1 MGFAMH
7 RMLKAT
13 KSLARNRKGAIAL
26 MVAISAPV
34 MIGTAALA
42 IDFGTWFYVDG
53 KLQGAADAAALAGL
67 QVIER
72 PADVP
77 AIAQT
82 YATNNVPSNYGTV
95 VTPADVVVG
104 IWDPAARTFTP
115 GTTPDTN
122 AVRVTAIRSEARG
135 NRVPTVLAHMF
146 GEAPD
151 LEASATAAR
160 QLNIQYEPPVSTNL
174 SNEAHDFNEI
184 YAYCFNHAGTGSAE
198 SRRSQMTLVSNNYRT
213 GRNVIT
219 ESGGVITQV
228 PADPLVWPECRDG
241 ESLSF
246 RLRNLRSAKNEWENG
261 RRPAPASI
269 TTFNHFTDTRI
280 DRGNERYD
288 GLSNVTILETVRCD
302 SQALCTPGSPGSPIR
317 TGRNRTPTFSS
328 QPCEPGKF
336 MYFGWEDRPPQLGG
350 SDRDYDD
357 IRILMRCPRQG
368 RLGDGF
374 ARLVG

>member
-7 RMLKAT
+7 RMLKVT

-26 MVAISAPV
+26 MVAISAPAMV
-34 MIGTAALA
+34 GMAALA
-42 IDFGTWFYVDG
+42 IDVGSWYYVDG

-72 PADVP
+72 PAEVP
-77 AIAQT
+77 AIAQA
-82 YATNNVPSNYGTV
+82 YASSNVPQSFGTV

-104 IWDPAARTFTP
+104 VWDPVNRTFTP
-115 GTTPDTN
+115 GTSLDTN
-122 AVRVTAIRSEARG
+122 AVRVTAVRSEARG
-135 NRVPTVLAHMF
+135 NRVPTILAHMF
-146 GEAPD
+146 SESPD
-151 LEASATAAR
+151 LQASATAAR
-160 QLNIQYEPPVSTNL
+160 QLNIQYEPPVATNL
-174 SNEAHDFNEI
+174 SNEAHDFNEL
-184 YAYCFNHAGTGSAE
+184 YAYCFNHAGSGSAA
-198 SRRSQMTLVSNNYRT
+198 SRRSQMTLVSNNYRD
-213 GRNVIT
+213 GRNVIA
-219 ESGGVITQV
+219 ESGGRITAV
-228 PADPLVWPECRDG
+228 PANPLVWPECRDG

-261 RRPAPASI
+261 RRPTNI
-269 TTFNHFTDTRI
+269 TEFNHFTDTRI
-280 DRGNERYD
+280 DRGNELYD
-288 GLSNVTILETVRCD
+288 GIANMTILETVRCD
-302 SQALCTPGSPGSPIR
+302 TQALCTPGTPGSPIR
-317 TGRNRTPTFSS
+317 TGRNRTPTFSN

>member
-1 MGFAMH
+1 MQ

-13 KSLARNRKGAIAL
+13 TALARNRKGAIA
-26 MVAISAPV
+26 MIAAMAAPA

-42 IDFGTWFYVDG
+42 IDFGSWYYAQG
-53 KLQGAADAAALAGL
+53 KLQAAADSAALAGL

-72 PADVP
+72 PAEVP
-77 AIAQT
+77 DIARS
-82 YATNNVPSNYGTV
+82 YAANNVPADYGTV
-95 VTPADVVVG
+95 VTAADVVVG
-104 IWDPAARTFTP
+104 IWNPDTRTFTP
-115 GTTPDTN
+115 GSTPDTN
-122 AVRVTAIRSEARG
+122 AVRVTAVRSGARG
-135 NRVPTVLAHMF
+135 NQVNTILAHMF
-146 GEAPD
+146 TRAPD
-151 LEASATAAR
+151 LQASAIAAR
-160 QLNIQYEPPVSTNL
+160 QLNIQYEPPVATNL
-174 SNEAHDFNEI
+174 SNEAHDFNEL

-198 SRRSQMTLVSNNYRT
+198 SRRSKMTLISNNYRA

-219 ESGGVITQV
+219 ESGGVITAV
-228 PADPLVWPECRDG
+228 PTDPLIWPECRDG

-261 RRPAPASI
+261 RRPTNI
-269 TTFNHFTDTRI
+269 TTFNHHTDTRI
-280 DRGNERYD
+280 DRGNELYD
-288 GLSNVTILETVRCD
+288 GISNLTILETVRCD
-302 SQALCTPGSPGSPIR
+302 SQALCTPGTTGSPIR
-317 TGRNRTPTFSS
+317 TGRNRTPSFSS

-336 MYFGWEDRPPQLGG
+336 MYYGWEDRPPQLGG

>member
-1 MGFAMH
+1 MGFVMH

-26 MVAISAPV
+26 MVAIAAPA
-34 MIGTAALA
+34 MIGTTALA
-42 IDFGTWFYVDG
+42 IDFGSWYYVDG

-67 QVIER
+67 QAIER

-82 YATNNVPSNYGTV
+82 YAEDNVPSNFGTV
-95 VTPADVVVG
+95 VTAADVVVG
-104 IWDPAARTFTP
+104 IWDPATRDFTP

-122 AVRVTAIRSEARG
+122 AVRVTAVRSEARG
-135 NRVPTVLAHMF
+135 NRVPTILAHMF
-146 GEAPD
+146 GAAPD
-151 LEASATAAR
+151 LQASATAAR

-174 SNEAHDFNEI
+174 SNEAADFNEI
-184 YAYCFNHAGTGSAE
+184 YAYCFNHAGTGSAA
-198 SRRSQMTLVSNNYRT
+198 SRRSQMTLVSNNYRS

-219 ESGGVITQV
+219 ESGGRITAV

-246 RLRNLRSAKNEWENG
+246 RLRNLRNAKSDWEN
-261 RRPAPASI
+261 RRQPTSI
-269 TTFNHFTDTRI
+269 TEFNHYTDTRI

-288 GLSNVTILETVRCD
+288 GIATTQILETVRCD
-302 SQALCTPGSPGSPIR
+302 TQALCTPGTPGSPIR
-317 TGRNRTPTFSS
+317 TGRNRTPSFSS
-328 QPCEPGKF
+328 LPCEPGKF
-336 MYFGWEDRPPQLGG
+336 MYFGWEDRPPASG